1 MNRLVSLL
9 FAIGLLF
16 SFAPTQGEPQ
26 RLFPIASS
34 SSLYL
39 AGEILVRL
47 EPGLLFD
54 GRGRVFV
61 SGAGTAGGD
70 TRRINRLLASI
81 GVRGAGP
88 LDAGPDTYRVAV
100 SRQADAAALARQL
113 ANDPVVIFAEP
124 HYMRQAFRIPD
135 DPGVPRQW
143 ALSTI
148 NAFDAWEQT
157 TGHDDLLIAVVDTG
171 VLPTHPDLAGKVR
184 PGYNALLDNDQSND
198 DNGHGTAVAGLI
210 AAHTNNH
217 EGIAGV
223 CWNCS
228 IMPVKVLNQYGFGKD
243 ADLARGI
250 RWAADHGAHI
260 INLSLGGAQNSQI
273 LRKAV
278 EYAFE
283 QGVLLVAS
291 SGNDHQ
297 VGNQVN
303 YPAAFPQVVAVGA
316 TSNTDALTP
325 FSTTGNHLDLTAP
338 GMGLWTTMLDGTYG
352 SPDGTSYSSPFV
364 SGVAGLVLS
373 LRHDLSNQDVA
384 CILYLSADDRGPPG
398 RDPEYGWG
406 RINALRAV
414 QVAQEYHTCPL
425 SPLPL
430 DPTATEWEQHQPPL
444 REATAAFSPVLTIPT
459 HHNQTYFPETRHTL
473 SGAFYQYWKQ
483 QGGLSTFGFP
493 ISEEFFATDDVGR
506 LVVVQYFE
514 RFRFERHFNQ
524 VGSPTVQLSRLG
536 DEALQLRGKNWFTF
550 AAGLPQDDCHYF
562 AETGHTLCGTF
573 LDYWSRHGL
582 TLDGEPEVSFAE
594 SLALFG
600 QPLSEPQ
607 IEEIAPG
614 KRVRV
619 QWFERARFEDHG
631 AGGVLLGLLGSEVAR
646 ARGWY

>member
-1 MNRLVSLL
+1 MNRLVGLL

-16 SFAPTQGEPQ
+16 SVAPGQGEPQ
-26 RLFPIASS
+26 RLFPIAS
-34 SSLYL
+34 LPYL
-39 AGEILVRL
+39 KGEILIQLRS
-47 EPGLLFD
+47 ELLFNSN
-54 GRGRVFV
+54 GRVFAP
-61 SGAGTAGGD
+61 GAGNAED
-70 TRRINRLLASI
+70 DARRLNRLLASV
-81 GVRGAGP
+81 GVRGTVP
-88 LDAGPDTYRVAV
+88 LDVEPATYRLALPP
-100 SRQADAAALARQL
+100 QDDAATLARRL
-113 ANDPVVIFAEP
+113 AADPAVVFAEP
-124 HYMRQAFRIPD
+124 HYVRQAFRIPD
-135 DPGVPRQW
+135 DPGVSRQW

-171 VLPTHPDLAGKVR
+171 VLPTHPDLVGKVQ
-184 PGYNALLDNDQSND
+184 PGYNALLDNNQSND

-210 AAHTNNH
+210 AARTNNH

-250 RWAADHGAHI
+250 RWATDHGAHI
-260 INLSLGGAQNSQI
+260 INLSLGGAENSQI

-297 VGNQVN
+297 AGNQVN

-316 TSNTDALTP
+316 TGNTDALTP
-325 FSTTGNHLDLTAP
+325 FSTTGSYLDLTAP
-338 GMGLWTTMLDGTYG
+338 GVGLWTTTLDGAYG

-373 LRHDLSNQDVA
+373 LRDDLSNQDVA

-406 RINALRAV
+406 RINALHAV
-414 QVAQEYHTCPL
+414 QVAQDYRTCPL

-430 DPTATEWEQHQPPL
+430 DPTVVEWKQHQSPL
-444 REATAAFSPVLTIPT
+444 KDATTAFSPVLAIPT
-459 HHNQTYFPETRHTL
+459 HYNQTYFPETRHTL
-473 SGAFYQYWKQ
+473 SGSFYHYWKQ

-493 ISEEFFATDDVGR
+493 ISEEFFATDDEGQVI
-506 LVVVQYFE
+506 VVQYFE
-514 RFRFERHFNQ
+514 RFRFERQFNQ
-524 VGSPTVQLSRLG
+524 ADTPTVQLSRLG

-550 AAGLPQDDCHYF
+550 AAGTPQDDCRYF
-562 AETGHTLCGTF
+562 AETGHTLCGAF
-573 LDYWSRHGL
+573 LDYWSRRGL
-582 TLDGEPEVSFAE
+582 TLDGAPEVSFAE

-600 QPLSEPQ
+600 QPISEPQ
-607 IEEIAPG
+607 IEEIVPG
-614 KRVRV
+614 ERVRV

-631 AGGVLLGLLGSEVAR
+631 TGGVLLGLLGSEVAR